1 MSYKDYSQRPY
12 LVAVFAIVI
21 GLVLFLLN
29 SLSLSV
35 GIRKAVSF
43 VYEPLTFYADSVG
56 ENFRGFVSIFGEIG
70 ELRDK
75 NIDLEKRNAILIAEN
90 ASVRELLE
98 ERLSLLS
105 QLNLGSEDEEVIV
118 EAKAVFAGN
127 GEAVNTLLLNVGE
140 KDGVSKGDV
149 VAIGNLFIGIVSDV
163 SLNGAKVRLPTNIA
177 SHLEVLVVESMV
189 KGFSVD
195 ELTKK
200 YGTNETIQSLDLA
213 SGVASGSLSGIKI
226 ENLPSTDSL
235 KPASSVLIN
244 DAKVGKILYLGE
256 VDRVE
261 RDPAAASA
269 TAWIKT
275 PLNINGLH
283 TVFVLI
289 D

>member
-1 MSYKDYSQRPY
+1 MNYKDYTQRSY
-12 LVAVFAIVI
+12 LVAFLTIVI
-21 GLVLFLLN
+21 GFVLFLLN
-29 SLSLSV
+29 SLSFST
-35 GIRKAVSF
+35 GIRKTISF

-56 ENFRGFVSIFGEIG
+56 ENFRGFISIFGEIG

-75 NIDLEKRNAILIAEN
+75 NADLEKRNAKLIAEN

-98 ERLSLLS
+98 ERLSLLA
-105 QLNLGSEDEEVIV
+105 QLNLGNENEKVL

-149 VAIGNLFIGIVSDV
+149 VVIGNLFIGIISDL
-163 SLNGAKVRLPTNIA
+163 SLNGAKVRLPTNNA
-177 SHLEVLVVESMV
+177 SHIEVLVVESIV
-189 KGFSVD
+189 EGFTVE

-200 YGTNETIQSLDLA
+200 YGTDETIQSLDIA
-213 SGVASGSLSGIKI
+213 RGVATGSLSGIKI
-226 ENLPSTDSL
+226 ENLPSTESL
-235 KPASSVLIN
+235 KPKSSVLVN

-275 PLNINGLH
+275 PLNFNGLH
-283 TVFVLI
+283 TVFVII

>member
-1 MSYKDYSQRPY
+1 
-12 LVAVFAIVI
+12 VAVFAIVI

-149 VAIGNLFIGIVSDV
+149 VVIGNLFIGIVSDV